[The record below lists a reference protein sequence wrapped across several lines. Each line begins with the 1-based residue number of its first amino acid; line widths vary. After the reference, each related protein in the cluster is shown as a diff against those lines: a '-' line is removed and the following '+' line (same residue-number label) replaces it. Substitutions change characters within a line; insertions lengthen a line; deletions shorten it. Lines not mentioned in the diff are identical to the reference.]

1 MDNKIDLIAGL
12 IDEVDNVIS
21 ELQDSNTEV
30 ALDNLFA
37 MRDNLQ
43 EMLSTYEVDTS
54 WTDEE
59 RELLGEEGLRIL
71 EDTE

>member
-1 MDNKIDLIAGL
+1 MDSKVDLLSGL
-12 IDEVDNVIS
+12 IHEVDNVIS

-43 EMLSTYEVDTS
+43 EMISTYEVDTA

-71 EDTE
+71 EETE